1 MKQSLEEVFTCAS
14 RNSSTIA
21 FSRVLLQRWGYRSG
35 SALVL
40 RRFWHSVLI
49 GGLKRFLYVRQMVN
63 LEFLNT
69 CFPPFTV
76 LPSSHPVPCYALVRT
91 LCSCVYQPPPAP
103 IGVRARPA
111 QPIRVPGHAA
121 GPQGRPL
128 APRVLPQLQPIRQR
142 RRAANAASRGSGP
155 LPLEHHHN
163 HSRSGKGSG
172 RRGLP
177 GA

>member
-1 MKQSLEEVFTCAS
+1 VKQSLEEVFTCAS

-91 LCSCVYQPPPAP
+91 LCSCVYQPPPP
-103 IGVRARPA
+103 RPYRRTRATRSA
-111 QPIRVPGHAA
+111 NQGA
-121 GPQGRPL
+121 GACGRATRASSRATCFTSTSANTPK
-128 APRVLPQLQPIRQR
+128 APRGQR
-142 RRAANAASRGSGP
+142 RQPGLGAAPS
-155 LPLEHHHN
+155 
-163 HSRSGKGSG
+163 
-172 RRGLP
+172 
-177 GA
+177 